1 MRLLFSC
8 IKKKPRKASRL
19 DTTRLFLAGGGI
31 ERSVDDTTVSIKVSA
46 CLVCVVLM
54 GTKVCNLGEILNR
67 NGIQTVITFSPF
79 VFKDKDKLKKN
90 LQNEKG

>member
-1 MRLLFSC
+1 MGSFFSY

-19 DTTRLFLAGGGI
+19 VTTRLFLAGGGI

-54 GTKVCNLGEILNR
+54 GTKVCNLGETLT
-67 NGIQTVITFSPF
+67 GTVYRPLITAKGHQDYF
-79 VFKDKDKLKKN
+79 VLT
-90 LQNEKG
+90 

>member
-1 MRLLFSC
+1 VGSFFSY

-46 CLVCVVLM
+46 CRM
-54 GTKVCNLGEILNR
+54 R
-67 NGIQTVITFSPF
+67 SP
-79 VFKDKDKLKKN
+79 DGN
-90 LQNEKG
+90 QSLQSW